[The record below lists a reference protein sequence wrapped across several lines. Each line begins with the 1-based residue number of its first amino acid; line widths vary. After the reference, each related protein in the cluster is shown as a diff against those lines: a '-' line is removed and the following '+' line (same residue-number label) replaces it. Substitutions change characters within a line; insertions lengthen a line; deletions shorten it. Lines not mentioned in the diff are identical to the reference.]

1 MKSRYDSTR
10 KTTRSHQHVSIVQH
24 CGRHLPLLGRN
35 FTIFT
40 FRYITQIYN
49 NRISRLVHF
58 DFVYLSEQTE
68 KKNAHKVNTLYN
80 TPSSINGRIKRLS
93 SFIFVIIKSK
103 YSVVQCI
110 IHGKRQ
116 YQPHT
121 IHFGANA
128 LNGQLTH
135 EESCKFGCALLVNR
149 Q

>member
-1 MKSRYDSTR
+1 MIQRGKQHAHISTF
-10 KTTRSHQHVSIVQH
+10 QLCSIVVVIFH
-24 CGRHLPLLGRN
+24 FWVETSRFSRFDTLHKSITTESLDSFILTLYIYRN
-35 FTIFT
+35 
-40 FRYITQIYN
+40 R
-49 NRISRLVHF
+49 RR
-58 DFVYLSEQTE
+58 

-135 EESCKFGCALLVNR
+135 EESCKIGCALLVNR

>member
-1 MKSRYDSTR
+1 MIQRGKQHAHISTFQ
-10 KTTRSHQHVSIVQH
+10 SCSIVVVIFH
-24 CGRHLPLLGRN
+24 FWVETSRFSRFDTLHKSITTESLDSFILTLYIYRN
-35 FTIFT
+35 
-40 FRYITQIYN
+40 R
-49 NRISRLVHF
+49 RR
-58 DFVYLSEQTE
+58 

-135 EESCKFGCALLVNR
+135 EESCKIGCALLVNR